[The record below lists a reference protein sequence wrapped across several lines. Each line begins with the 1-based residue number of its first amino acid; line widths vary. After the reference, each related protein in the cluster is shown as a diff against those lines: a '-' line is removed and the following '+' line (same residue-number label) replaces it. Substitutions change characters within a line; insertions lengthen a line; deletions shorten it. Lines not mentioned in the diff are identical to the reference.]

1 MRIVSADKNIL
12 IIEDEL
18 DLCLLLKEYFVRK
31 HYSVTLAHTLSG
43 GITLIKEQKP
53 DVVILDNNLPDGT
66 GWDMAGEITAIS
78 PNTSIFLISAN
89 SAPAQSIPKGIDF
102 QMLEKPISFSAL
114 DKYFL

>member
-1 MRIVSADKNIL
+1 MPANKNIL

-31 HYSVTLAHTLSG
+31 HYNVMLAHTLQDG
-43 GITLIKEQKP
+43 NTLIKEHKP
-53 DVVILDNNLPDGT
+53 DVLILDNNLPDGT
-66 GWDMAGEITAIS
+66 GWDMAGEIAAIS

-89 SAPAQSIPKGIDF
+89 SAPAQSIPKGIEF
-102 QMLEKPISFSAL
+102 RILEKPISFSAL